1 MIDTPITQNCTEI
14 IVNTRTSRV
23 FLVRYLDFQNGCV
36 LSISEDLHR
45 LGSLYVSTA
54 FSNSVRTAKV
64 IHSVTDSFFL
74 NAVSERVASMING
87 LAIVNLSSKYQLNTL
102 DMEDITA
109 EILKFIKK

>member
-1 MIDTPITQNCTEI
+1 MTDTAGTQNCKETV
-14 IVNTRTSRV
+14 VNSKTGRV

-45 LGSLYVSTA
+45 LGSLYVSTSFA
-54 FSNSVRTAKV
+54 NSVRTAKV
-64 IHSVTDSFFL
+64 IPNVTDSLFL
-74 NAVSERVASMING
+74 NTVSERIASMING
-87 LAIVNLSSKYQLNTL
+87 LAIVNFSSKYQLNTS

>member
-1 MIDTPITQNCTEI
+1 MIDTAITQNCTEI
-14 IVNTRTSRV
+14 IVNTRTARV

-45 LGSLYVSTA
+45 LGSLYVSTV

-64 IHSVTDSFFL
+64 IPNVTDSLFL

-87 LAIVNLSSKYQLNTL
+87 LAIVNFSSKYQLNTS

>member
-1 MIDTPITQNCTEI
+1 MTDTAVTQNCKEI
-14 IVNTRTSRV
+14 VVNSRTGRV

-54 FSNSVRTAKV
+54 SANSVRTAKV
-64 IHSVTDSFFL
+64 IPSITDSLFL

-87 LAIVNLSSKYQLNTL
+87 LVIVNFSSKNQLNIS

-109 EILKFIKK
+109 EILKFIKR

>member
-1 MIDTPITQNCTEI
+1 MTDTEITQNCKEI
-14 IVNTRTSRV
+14 VVTSRTGRV

-64 IHSVTDSFFL
+64 IPNVTDSFFL

-87 LAIVNLSSKYQLNTL
+87 LAIVNFSSKYQLNTS

>member
-1 MIDTPITQNCTEI
+1 MTDTAVTQNCKETV
-14 IVNTRTSRV
+14 VNSRTGRV
-23 FLVRYLDFQNGCV
+23 FLVKYLDFQNGCV

-54 FSNSVRTAKV
+54 LANSVRTAKV
-64 IHSVTDSFFL
+64 IPSITDSLFL

-87 LAIVNLSSKYQLNTL
+87 LAIVNFSSKNQLNNS

-109 EILKFIKK
+109 EILKFIKR